1 MPIVFEEITGEIA
14 PERRSDTA
22 GVSEATSQHK
32 PVDLTEE
39 LRRELMLL
47 HERSAR
53 LKAD

>member
-14 PERRSDTA
+14 PER
-22 GVSEATSQHK
+22 GSEAAAASESASQHK